1 MTMFSKRRIVWV
13 FLMAFA
19 TAGWGQPADSAAGA
33 SRDYRLQ
40 PGDVIRVNVF
50 QEPELDREL
59 RISQEG
65 FVFLP
70 LIGRVELKDRSID
83 QAEALIRELY
93 DRDYLVNPQVNVI
106 VLRYQVRTIN
116 VLGAVNSPGAI
127 EYPPEQTLTVLD
139 AISRAGG
146 FNRLADRRR
155 IRLTRT
161 YAGGRTEN
169 YIINGDELMSGSS
182 NEPWVVLRDDVIFVP
197 ERVL

>member
-1 MTMFSKRRIVWV
+1 
-13 FLMAFA
+13 
-19 TAGWGQPADSAAGA
+19 
-33 SRDYRLQ
+33 
-40 PGDVIRVNVF
+40 VIRVNIF

-70 LIGRVELKDRSID
+70 LIGRVELKDRSVD
-83 QAEALIRELY
+83 QAEATIRELY
-93 DRDYLVNPQVNVI
+93 DRDFLVNPQVNVI

-116 VLGAVNSPGAI
+116 VLGAINSPGAI

-146 FNRLADRRR
+146 FSRLADRRR

-161 YAGGRTEN
+161 YPGGRTEN